1 MGVHA
6 KQFDPQ
12 TLQAKIEKYQRV
24 LANHPQPSEQTI
36 PIHLALGKLYERTGK
51 KAEAIQEL
59 ATAALFYADQGQFMK
74 AMAAAQMI
82 VRLDPKDEDILDRLE
97 ELFFLRKAV
106 SEDQLREYHESIK
119 SMEALESESHEAVE
133 AVAGGEQEAAGAN
146 EVVGIDVVTTLKP
159 IPLFARLSLSELKGL
174 QTYSLLSQF
183 APNEPVISGGNVRR
197 SLFVILQGSVKVL
210 GKDKDQRDTF
220 FTTLEAGTSFGEF
233 GLFGRIDT
241 TISVIAEQPSVV
253 LEIPRDIVMRLAK
266 TRPYIIEML
275 KDMFRR
281 RILDNALARVP
292 LFSQLSPKDRR
303 KIVTHFKPVKAKQNA
318 TLVREGDPGDSMYFI
333 VSGEVGVY
341 TALADADED
350 EAGNAEQEQLLLA
363 TLKSGD
369 FFGEQALVTDEPR
382 SATVTALGNVVMLK
396 FTKDDLTAILEEYPS
411 IESELQIE
419 AFRKLMRKR
428 LSILKQIM
436 PGAKA

>member
-1 MGVHA
+1 
-6 KQFDPQ
+6 
-12 TLQAKIEKYQRV
+12 
-24 LANHPQPSEQTI
+24 
-36 PIHLALGKLYERTGK
+36 
-51 KAEAIQEL
+51 
-59 ATAALFYADQGQFMK
+59 MK

-119 SMEALESESHEAVE
+119 SMEALEGEPHGAAEALL
-133 AVAGGEQEAAGAN
+133 GEKEEAAEAN
-146 EVVGIDVVTTLKP
+146 EVAGVDVVAALKQV
-159 IPLFARLSLSELKGL
+159 PLFARLSVSELKGL

-197 SLFVILQGSVKVL
+197 SLFVILQGSVKIL

-220 FTTLEAGTSFGEF
+220 FATLDAGTLLGEF

-275 KDMFRR
+275 KDLFRR

-292 LFSQLSPKDRR
+292 LFSQLAPRDRR
-303 KIVTHFKPVKAKQNA
+303 KIVTHFKPVKAKQKA

-333 VSGEVGVY
+333 VAGEVGVY
-341 TALADADED
+341 TSLADADED
-350 EAGNAEQEQLLLA
+350 EGGNAAQEQLLLA
-363 TLKSGD
+363 KLKSGD

-382 SATVTALGNVVMLK
+382 SATVTALSNVVMLK
-396 FTKDDLTAILEEYPS
+396 FTKADLNAILEEYPS

-428 LSILKQIM
+428 LSILKEMM
-436 PGAKA
+436 PGAKT